1 MNHVLYD
8 QVDKDYILFDCFA
21 YKYSTMIFFVS
32 HSTCAIILNDQIYH
46 SQQEKSRTVL
56 KTVDN
61 FPRSC
66 LCSIWIAKQLKS
78 RVRVV
83 LALDA
88 FAFALCINGP
98 LVFRSFYSFRC
109 IYKIMVYFSDTRVST
124 WNYQQY
130 NRNVKRQI
138 CMHLMY
144 FLFNH
149 YFTNTKLI
157 LPN

>member
-8 QVDKDYILFDCFA
+8 QVDKDYILLDCFA

-32 HSTCAIILNDQIYH
+32 HSTCAIILNDQIL
-46 SQQEKSRTVL
+46 SLTARKITNCLGNR
-56 KTVDN
+56 